1 MNMPEPKLFNSL
13 PDESNLRTG
22 ARVEPA
28 QLSYANG
35 EAPGGMSGFAPH
47 RSATQTDSPS
57 LSIATPFR
65 APHFLPSGS
74 FPHGAMVWY
83 GLGRSLAGWISPAG
97 VAQAPHSVIAALV
110 ASGSNLNRHAD
121 SIYFPSS
128 WPKRSIEPPHPETI
142 LRASRHQ
149 FPAPSRRSTRRPRSQ
164 RDRSGAA
171 STPRIPEVT
180 ELPIAAGSSN
190 RRCSRHDSRATSK
203 DRRHES
209 RS

>member
-13 PDESNLRTG
+13 PDESSLRTG

-28 QLSYANG
+28 QLSYENG

-83 GLGRSLAGWISPAG
+83 GLGRSLVGWISPAG
-97 VAQAPHSVIAALV
+97 VAQAPHSVIAAI
-110 ASGSNLNRHAD
+110 AGSGNDINRHAD
-121 SIYFPSS
+121 
-128 WPKRSIEPPHPETI
+128 TI
-142 LRASRHQ
+142 GPLLAS
-149 FPAPSRRSTRRPRSQ
+149 
-164 RDRSGAA
+164 
-171 STPRIPEVT
+171 
-180 ELPIAAGSSN
+180 L
-190 RRCSRHDSRATSK
+190 
-203 DRRHES
+203 DRRYRDHPREDVGLQQGDQTDHRGAS
-209 RS
+209 DRVPEHGAEDRTQRVG